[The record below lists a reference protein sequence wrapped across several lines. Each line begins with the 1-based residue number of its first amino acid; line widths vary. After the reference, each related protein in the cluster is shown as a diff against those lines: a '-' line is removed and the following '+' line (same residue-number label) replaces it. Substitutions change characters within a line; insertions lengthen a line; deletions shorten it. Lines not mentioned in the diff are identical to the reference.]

1 MDFDVIIMNDGA
13 IMKNNKIYVF
23 FSLHILLAV
32 YSLSGICGKLAAAFE
47 VLSPGFVLCYGGL
60 LFIFGIYAICWQQI
74 IKRLSLTVA
83 FANKAITVV
92 WGIIWGYL
100 FFDEAIT
107 LKKLIGAALVMT
119 GIVLY
124 AKTGDDLDRDEG
136 GVEQ

>member
-1 MDFDVIIMNDGA
+1 
-13 IMKNNKIYVF
+13 MKNNKVHVLFY
-23 FSLHILLAV
+23 LHVLLAI
-32 YSLSGICGKLAAAFE
+32 YSLSGVCGKLAATFE
-47 VLSPGFVLCYGGL
+47 VMSFGFILCYGGL
-60 LFIFGIYAICWQQI
+60 LFIFGIYALCWQQI

-107 LKKLIGAALVMT
+107 WKKLIGAVMVMT

-124 AKTGDDLDRDEG
+124 AKTGDDLERGEG
-136 GVEQ
+136 GVKQ